1 MIQTGVQCTKETLAL
16 PCNLNPVFKRTCSQP
31 YPLVDIHKIKDLSSC
46 FVKKTR
52 RFPICGSLYLNTVP
66 KVVRSRAKRSAQRVS
81 WFSVL
86 NLLLTP

>member
-1 MIQTGVQCTKETLAL
+1 MNRRNISFTLSESE
-16 PCNLNPVFKRTCSQP
+16 PCLRTCSQP

-46 FVKKTR
+46 FVKQTR

-66 KVVRSRAKRSAQRVS
+66 KVVRSRAKRSAQRVC